1 MIGYATVGTNDP
13 AKALPFYDAVLGELG
28 AKKAFDSPKGGRLY
42 SRTPGKF
49 EFSVTPPFDGS
60 PATAG
65 NGTMIALAADTQ
77 DQVRAVYAKA
87 IELGGACE
95 GEPGWRGPEG
105 GFYGAYFRDLDG
117 NKLCV
122 YRMGPA

>member
-1 MIGYATVGTNDP
+1 MIGYATLGTNDLDR
-13 AKALPFYDAVLGELG
+13 AGGFYDKIAEALG
-28 AKKAFDSPKGGRLY
+28 
-42 SRTPGKF
+42 GKRVF
-49 EFSVTPPFDGS
+49 KNDRGIGWSVNRGPMLMLMKPFDGHAAS
-60 PATAG
+60 VG

-77 DQVRAVYAKA
+77 DQVRNVYAKA
-87 IELGGACE
+87 IELGGTCE